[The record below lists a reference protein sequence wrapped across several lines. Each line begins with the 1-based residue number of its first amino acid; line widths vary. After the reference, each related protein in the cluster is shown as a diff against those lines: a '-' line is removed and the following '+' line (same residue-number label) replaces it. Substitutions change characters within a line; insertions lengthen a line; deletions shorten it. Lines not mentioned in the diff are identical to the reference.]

1 MQTNRRQF
9 ILTTTAAAAALAAP
23 AYAQKRQTL
32 NIYCW
37 SEYIPQSVI
46 DGFAKAHKVKVNVEN
61 YASNEEM
68 MAKLGAGAAKY
79 DLIQPSE
86 YIIEELIQAG
96 KLEEINPAN
105 VPNLA
110 NLEPQFVKM
119 PHDPEGKYSVTWMA
133 GNVGI
138 VVNRTKVQDEIKS
151 YSDVFQEKF
160 KKRIVVLD
168 DNREL
173 VAWAL
178 ASIGKGINDITPENL
193 EAVKPVLAKWLPLV
207 KLYDSDSP
215 KTALLNGDVD
225 LGIVWNGEG
234 AKVLDESRKAKKKK
248 FEFEYIYPAEGAHMF
263 VDNLAI
269 PKGAK
274 NKELAEKFI
283 NHVLD
288 AKVSVEVFDEFPYTS
303 PNAAGKKLL
312 KPEQLANP
320 ASFPPGNPKLETFK
334 MIPPEMSAAIDKL
347 MTDLKNK

>member
-9 ILTTTAAAAALAAP
+9 LLTASAAAAALTVP

-46 DGFAKAHKVKVNVEN
+46 DSFAKANKVKVNVEN

-68 MAKLGAGAAKY
+68 MAKLSAGAAKY

-86 YIIEELIQAG
+86 YIIEELIKAG
-96 KLEEINPAN
+96 KLEEITAAN

-110 NLEPQFVKM
+110 NLDPKFVKM
-119 PHDPEGKYSVTWMA
+119 AHDPEGKYCVTWMA

-138 VVNRTKVQDEIKS
+138 VVNRTKVKDEIKT
-151 YSDVFQEKF
+151 YGDVFQDKF
-160 KKRIVVLD
+160 KKRIVALD

-173 VAWAL
+173 VSWAL
-178 ASIGKGINDITPENL
+178 ASIGKGINDITADNL
-193 EAVKPVLAKWLPLV
+193 AAAKPVLAKWLPLV

-234 AKVLDESRKAKKKK
+234 AKVLEESKKAKKKK
-248 FEFEYIYPAEGAHMF
+248 FEFEYIYPAEGGHMF
-263 VDNLAI
+263 IDSLAI
-269 PKGAK
+269 PKGSK

-320 ASFPPGNPKLETFK
+320 ASFPPGDPKLETFK
-334 MIPPEMSAAIDKL
+334 MIPPEMATAIDKL